1 MDYTNKPEVNK
12 QPAYANFKFLAQ
24 LYGTVDGSPVPTDNS
39 TAVESEAISTE
50 APVSEDKE
58 NWKDKFKNLFGNRR
72 RRLLPSHVAMALS
85 DIDSIADSGSYRSDE
100 MHRWRL
106 LHESSFGHAYEYDL
120 GDGYSVQIHA
130 LNA

>member
-24 LYGTVDGSPVPTDNS
+24 LYGTVDGSPVPSENS
-39 TAVESEAISTE
+39 TAVESASNNTD
-50 APVSEDKE
+50 APVNEDSG
-58 NWKDKFKNLFGNRR
+58 NWKDKFKNLFGKR
-72 RRLLPSHVAMALS
+72 RRLQLPPNVAMALTE
-85 DIDSIADSGSYRSDE
+85 IDSIADSGAYRSE
-100 MHRWRL
+100 KHGWRV

-120 GDGYSVQIHA
+120 GDGYSVQVHA